1 MRFRIWYIIIRMKF
15 AISSSMCTQLS
26 AFACWTVC
34 NSIAQPDLYAI
45 GLLKNTHYYSIQNLL
60 CWSKLALL
68 HPRNLFLIFAGRE
81 ILAAYRVRKFICITI
96 HLANKSIQRT
106 HVWIHPN
113 RGFVNS
119 RWSEKVGEVSCSWNW
134 LLTITECLKAIKFD
148 VIVLFCFLWGLT
160 KLLTLILAQSQKP
173 LLQTYVV

>member
-1 MRFRIWYIIIRMKF
+1 MKF

-68 HPRNLFLIFAGRE
+68 HPKNLLLIFAGRE
-81 ILAAYRVRKFICITI
+81 ILAAYRVRKFVCITI
-96 HLANKSIQRT
+96 HL
-106 HVWIHPN
+106 
-113 RGFVNS
+113 GFS
-119 RWSEKVGEVSCSWNW
+119 
-134 LLTITECLKAIKFD
+134 
-148 VIVLFCFLWGLT
+148 
-160 KLLTLILAQSQKP
+160 KL
-173 LLQTYVV
+173 VVCEHI

>member
-1 MRFRIWYIIIRMKF
+1 MFQFPRHSILSTEGILPKIGIKMTFWILFIDFRMKF

-60 CWSKLALL
+60 CWSKLAFL
-68 HPRNLFLIFAGRE
+68 HPRNLLLIFAARE
-81 ILAAYRVRKFICITI
+81 ILAAYRVRKFIYITI
-96 HLANKSIQRT
+96 HFSNKSLQEV
-106 HVWIHPN
+106 HVWTHLN

-119 RWSEKVGEVSCSWNW
+119 LWSEKVGGMICSWNW
-134 LLTITECLKAIKFD
+134 LLTIRKA
-148 VIVLFCFLWGLT
+148 L
-160 KLLTLILAQSQKP
+160 
-173 LLQTYVV
+173 

>member
-1 MRFRIWYIIIRMKF
+1 MLQFINYKLHYFIVCFSFLNSQYSLFGWMEMRFQIWYIIIRMKF

-60 CWSKLALL
+60 CWSKLAFL
-68 HPRNLFLIFAGRE
+68 HPRNLLLIFAARE
-81 ILAAYRVRKFICITI
+81 ILAAYRVRKFIYITI
-96 HLANKSIQRT
+96 HFSNKSLQEV
-106 HVWIHPN
+106 HVWTHLN

-119 RWSEKVGEVSCSWNW
+119 LWSEKVGGMICSWNW
-134 LLTITECLKAIKFD
+134 LLTIRKA
-148 VIVLFCFLWGLT
+148 L
-160 KLLTLILAQSQKP
+160 
-173 LLQTYVV
+173 